1 MKLEEGKLLKKIK
14 KLQQTADSYN
24 DIGLEEA
31 ARLYAAKVQELLI
44 QNKLNMS
51 DVDRAILDSEDP
63 FGEEKGQNED
73 MTEGRRLLWAERL
86 AGVISRSHFCN
97 IILNTSEGSIIFV
110 GRDSDREVAIYMFV
124 YLSRIMGNALSMERN
139 KLKVAERAMFKAWKA
154 GENPTVVNGDYKNKG
169 FKLAFYTGFIDAIKN
184 RYENQKKKHAN
195 STALV
200 RANNEVKEWMAS
212 QFDLV
217 PVRASKRRTH
227 QNDLGRSL
235 GNMHGQNVN
244 LSTQGVKSDCKQQGL
259 IR

>member
-1 MKLEEGKLLKKIK
+1 MGLEKGKLLKKIK
-14 KLQQTADSYN
+14 KLQQTADSYS

-44 QNKLNMS
+44 QNKLNMA
-51 DVDRAILDSEDP
+51 DVDRAILAFEDP
-63 FGEEKGQNED
+63 FGEEKGRNDD
-73 MTEGRRLLWAERL
+73 MTEGRRLLWAERF
-86 AGVISRSHFCN
+86 AGIISRSHFCN

-124 YLSRIMGNALSMERN
+124 YLSRVMINALTMERK
-139 KLKVAERAMFKAWKA
+139 KLKIAERAMFKAWKA
-154 GENPTVVNGDYKNKG
+154 GENLTVVNGDYKTKG
-169 FKLAFYTGFIDAIKN
+169 FKLAFYTGFIDAIKA
-184 RYENQKKKHAN
+184 RYEKQKEKY
-195 STALV
+195 SSDTALI

-227 QNDLGRSL
+227 QNNLGKSL
-235 GNMHGQNVN
+235 GNMHGQNAN

-259 IR
+259 IG